1 MCDAAD
7 NAKISE
13 KTAID
18 IYQFFRDVCSTK
30 LLQSPIVLGGISKV
44 VQIDESLF
52 NHKPKVKSE

>member
-7 NAKISE
+7 NAEISE

-18 IYQFFRDVCSTK
+18 INQFFRDVCSTK
-30 LLQSPIVLGGISKV
+30 LLQSPIVLGGIGKV